1 MIVND
6 VMRKLLKML
15 DERGIS
21 EDEAIK
27 YIEQSIPY
35 KRTWKMW
42 RFTLYLW
49 KKIERSKRPGLH
61 TLSRIETVAEVVK
74 SEKYRRLYN
83 TFPLPKFDA
92 DKEIKKL
99 TQLIAE
105 PRQNKEF
112 KSKNFVYEKSD
123 PPENIPQS
131 VINELR

>member
-1 MIVND
+1 
-6 VMRKLLKML
+6 MRKLLEML
-15 DERGIS
+15 KERKIS

-49 KKIERSKRPGLH
+49 KRVENDKKGIKKN
-61 TLSRIETVAEVVK
+61 RIETVADVVNSGPYK
-74 SEKYRRLYN
+74 RLYA
-83 TFPLPKFDA
+83 TFPLLRFDA

-105 PRQNKEF
+105 PRQSKEF
-112 KSKNFVYEKSD
+112 KSKNFVYEGQPGK
-123 PPENIPQS
+123 NIPQS
-131 VINELR
+131 IIDKLR